1 MVLDATTVE
10 EFYDALSKHETPRCT
25 YGVFMDKCLSGYGRD
40 FSKAVGM
47 EKRYADFIVEPWHL
61 HSHLILV
68 G

>member
-1 MVLDATTVE
+1 
-10 EFYDALSKHETPRCT
+10 
-25 YGVFMDKCLSGYGRD
+25 MDKCLSGYGRD